1 MWHLCCQGRKVAGNQ
16 VSMGSMQR
24 FVEGCEDCDMEPW
37 AVVLKGRQGGDLQ
50 REVESVMWSSMILYT
65 SS

>member
-1 MWHLCCQGRKVAGNQ
+1 
-16 VSMGSMQR
+16 MGSMQR